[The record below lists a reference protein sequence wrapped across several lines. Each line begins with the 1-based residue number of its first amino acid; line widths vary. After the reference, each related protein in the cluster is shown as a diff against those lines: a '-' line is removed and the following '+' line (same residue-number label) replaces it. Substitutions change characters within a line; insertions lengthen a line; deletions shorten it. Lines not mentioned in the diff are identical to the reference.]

1 LVSSAEVV
9 PMAMGVATAKSG
21 DVKIAWG
28 RANDHGILSGDMMEA
43 METKQS

>member
-1 LVSSAEVV
+1 MSSAEVV
-9 PMAMGVATAKSG
+9 PMAMGVAAAKSG

-28 RANDHGILSGDMMEA
+28 RANDHGILAGYTMEV